1 MRHSGKLHRSVTT
14 LLCPT
19 EHMHI
24 LQFAHFVFVTDCP
37 AGQTARISRT
47 PAPNCTNPNQTEELI
62 ETLRC
67 FCPPGM
73 LARED
78 DTCVTPENCIGQS
91 LHCIALL
98 NTCTYF
104 SLHTSCSLQT
114 ALQVRLLALAGH
126 LPQTAPILTK
136 QKN

>member
-1 MRHSGKLHRSVTT
+1 MS
-14 LLCPT
+14 
-19 EHMHI
+19 
-24 LQFAHFVFVTDCP
+24 VTDCP

-47 PAPNCTNPNQTEELI
+47 ATPNCTNPNPPEELI

-91 LHCIALL
+91 LHCIAVL
-98 NTCTYF
+98 NTCTHF
-104 SLHTSCSLQT
+104 SLHTLCPLQT
-114 ALQVRLLALAGH
+114 VLQVRLLAEVGH
-126 LPQTAPILTK
+126 LPQPAPITIL
-136 QKN
+136 QKNRLKLLGASAQMACSLEVVHV